1 MVLVKVRFWG
11 IKKDSAQ
18 VSVPIMK
25 VSSFVAFSI
34 PHVAP
39 LKLLSRSS
47 LSSVSFPPVDL
58 FVSLT
63 AHHLTGNKQVC
74 SRNSK
79 MKCFLLLASFFQALQ
94 ASVIRSNIDASATGC
109 RLEIGQV
116 KTQDGIKLN
125 YTQAGPPGGQNLL
138 FIPGWRQTAAEW
150 KKQVKYFSES
160 GYRVTTYDMR
170 GHGESEKPDFGYRLS
185 RFGADL
191 NDVLTTLNLQN
202 VSIIAHSMG
211 SSVTWAFWDQYPEQ
225 HQRVDHF
232 AIVDQSSVLVRD
244 PTWTKQQ
251 ADTWS
256 AALFAPE
263 QTYTFAHNITLE
275 TPPFVKSLFSPQI
288 SEADYKWVLS
298 ENKKMSDKHAATLLI
313 NHAFADWR
321 DVLPRI
327 DIPSLVISGDISI
340 NNASGIAWAAS
351 QIPGA
356 KSRTFTAKEK
366 GSHFMFW
373 ENPKLFN
380 QVVEDFITS

>member
-1 MVLVKVRFWG
+1 
-11 IKKDSAQ
+11 
-18 VSVPIMK
+18 MK
-25 VSSFVAFSI
+25 G
-34 PHVAP
+34 
-39 LKLLSRSS
+39 
-47 LSSVSFPPVDL
+47 L
-58 FVSLT
+58 F
-63 AHHLTGNKQVC
+63 
-74 SRNSK
+74 
-79 MKCFLLLASFFQALQ
+79 LLASLFQALQ
-94 ASVIRSNIDASATGC
+94 ASVIRSKIDASATGWP
-109 RLEIGQV
+109 LEIGQV

-125 YTQAGPPGGQNLL
+125 YTQAGPHGGQNLL

-150 KKQVKYFSES
+150 KKQVKYFSDS
-160 GYRVTTYDMR
+160 GYRVTAYDMR

-191 NDVLTTLNLQN
+191 NDVLTTLNLRN

-211 SSVTWAFWDQYPEQ
+211 SSVTWAFWDQYPEER
-225 HQRVDHF
+225 QRVDHF

-256 AALFAPE
+256 AALFTPE
-263 QTYTFAHNITLE
+263 QTYTFAHNMTLE
-275 TPPFVKSLFSPQI
+275 TPPFVKSMFSPQI

-298 ENKKMSDKHAATLLI
+298 ENQKMSDKHAATLLI

-327 DIPSLVISGDISI
+327 DIPSLVISGDISV
-340 NNASGIAWAAS
+340 NNASGIDWAAS

-366 GSHFMFW
+366 GSHFIFW

-380 QVVEDFITS
+380 QVIEEFITS